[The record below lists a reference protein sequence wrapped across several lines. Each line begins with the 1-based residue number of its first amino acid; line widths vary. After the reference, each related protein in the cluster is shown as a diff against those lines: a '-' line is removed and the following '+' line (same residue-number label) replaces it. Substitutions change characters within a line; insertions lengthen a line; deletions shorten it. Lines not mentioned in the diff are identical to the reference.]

1 MSRHG
6 LAKSFGTLALAV
18 LLVVPTSFL
27 LNPPRAHADFDVVHV
42 IKNTSLTDMTTMLK
56 STISSIA
63 NVTSSVAGV
72 ALQVDK
78 YVLEP
83 IAYVISGALLRSITA
98 GIIAFVAGTAN
109 GTGVPQFVQ
118 NLSLNLQTLSDGR
131 ANAFLTNFSQ
141 TSNSPFSA
149 SIVSSLRTNY
159 LYTSSQAGFFAQNR
173 CTLGA
178 ASPNPTAFLNGDWS
192 QGGILAWFSLT
203 TQPQN
208 NPYMLYNNSS
218 SQLLSVVTGAQQVR
232 LQELNWGNGFM
243 SWCGATPAGV
253 RAPSGFLP
261 GDACTKADGTPGVIL
276 TPGAVIKSSLDKAI
290 GVPID
295 RLINVGNVAPEVNS
309 IFSNIATVMKTVSLG
324 QQILGQLGS
333 CGLSGVVG
341 ACSSS
346 GLSSGGTSPL
356 QQYQNSS
363 ELGVTLGSVYSDPGT
378 QAAVGGGMPARIQQ
392 YQSDWNAIGMATD
405 AASSSVHSLINYCQS
420 QATSANGAI
429 INAARSVMNS
439 QIVPAANQVAAAN
452 LAILN
457 AEAALQRV
465 AAEQPTDSSAGAAAA
480 SQSAFMSDTQLLLT
494 MSPTANDVARADQDA
509 TSFGD
514 AVATPA
520 GSLNVSGTSLIDRLN
535 LINRNAQ
542 SSFSSCMAQPF
553 GVNTVPN

>member
-1 MSRHG
+1 MSRYG
-6 LAKSFGTLALAV
+6 FAKNFCTITLAL
-18 LLVVPTSFL
+18 LLVVPVSFL
-27 LNPPRAHADFDVVHV
+27 ANPPRAHALDVVHV
-42 IKNTSLTDMTTMLK
+42 IQNTSLTDLTTMIK
-56 STISSIA
+56 STITSVAS
-63 NVTSSVAGV
+63 VTSSVANV
-72 ALQVDK
+72 ALQIDK

-83 IAYVISGALLRSITA
+83 IAYVISGALLRSITS

-131 ANAFLTNFSQ
+131 ANAFFTNFSQ
-141 TSNSPFSA
+141 SSNSPFSA

-159 LYTSSQAGFFAQNR
+159 LYTSSQAGFFAQNK
-173 CTLGA
+173 CTLGSV
-178 ASPNPTAFLNGDWS
+178 SPNQTAFLAGNWS
-192 QGGILAWFSLT
+192 QGGLPAWFALT

-208 NPYMLYNNSS
+208 NPYMLYNNSQ

-232 LQELNWGNGFM
+232 LQELSWGNGFM
-243 SWCGATPAGV
+243 SWCGATPAGAK
-253 RAPSGFLP
+253 APSGFLP

-363 ELGVTLGSVYSDPGT
+363 DLGVTLGSVYSDAGT

-392 YQSDWNAIGMATD
+392 YQSDWNTIGMAVD
-405 AASSSVHSLINYCQS
+405 AASSSVQSLINYCQS
-420 QATSANGAI
+420 QATNANGAI
-429 INAARSVMNS
+429 INAAHAAMNT
-439 QIVPAANQVAAAN
+439 QIIPAANQVAAAN
-452 LAILN
+452 TAILN

-465 AAEQPTDSSAGAAAA
+465 AVEQPTDSSAGAAAA
-480 SQSAFMSDTQLLLT
+480 SQSSFMSDTQLLLT
-494 MSPTANDVARADQDA
+494 MSPTASDVAKADQEA
-509 TSFGD
+509 ASFGD
-514 AVATPA
+514 AVATPP
-520 GSLNVSGTSLIDRLN
+520 GSLNVSGTSLIDRLH
-535 LINRNAQ
+535 LINTNAQ
-542 SSFSSCMAQPF
+542 SSFSACMAQPF
-553 GVNTVPN
+553 GSVPQN